1 MEPFYHSTGHQAHT
15 SCLKTGARDGFTTAL
30 APVVAVGVHSQVMLP
45 REGRLEFGE
54 FFSAALLATL
64 LRSEAEQNQK
74 AQSVRL
80 GACTWCCA
88 VLQPLV
94 QLSQQRTGKL
104 KGVSKETGCFPAELS
119 WRTEAAGQQ

>member
-1 MEPFYHSTGHQAHT
+1 M
-15 SCLKTGARDGFTTAL
+15 C
-30 APVVAVGVHSQVMLP
+30 
-45 REGRLEFGE
+45 FG
-54 FFSAALLATL
+54 AALLATL

-104 KGVSKETGCFPAELS
+104 KGVSKETGCFPGELS
-119 WRTEAAGQQ
+119 WRTETAGKQ